1 MENTTPFQRIVA
13 GHYGLALTY
22 WILFLIGAALFFVFG
37 SLAVTEGAWPR
48 YVAML
53 VLSVTWSF
61 VLLIG
66 IQRAY
71 TGEDP
76 GKAIARIAMLFLM
89 LNLSNALATLS
100 FI

>member
-1 MENTTPFQRIVA
+1 MENTTPFQRIVG

-48 YVAML
+48 YVIML
-53 VLSVTWSF
+53 LLSVTWSF

-71 TGEDP
+71 TGYDP
-76 GKAIARIAMLFLM
+76 GKTIARIAVLFLM